1 MKYCGYCGQVMDDSD
16 EFCKKCGAAAI
27 PTPDATPDDVALAE
41 EREFI
46 NGLHRF
52 LKYERISWKVTGI
65 VFLVLAAIYVFFGF
79 IFAVAGLA
87 SEEVA
92 ITGAGIIYMFTCG
105 ITFVPLAVI
114 NLVMVSKTQ
123 KYMTMIEQG
132 TDIGTAI
139 TRAGSVGMIVFAAF
153 FNEIALIFIII
164 NFVRVK
170 CNQQVIARI
179 FDRLSMNQL

>member
-1 MKYCGYCGQVMDDSD
+1 MKYCGYCGQVMEDSD

-52 LKYERISWKVTGI
+52 LKYERLCWKIFGI
-65 VFLVLAAIYVFFGF
+65 IFLVLSAMYIFIALIFTIVGIAVDEAVF
-79 IFAVAGLA
+79 AGMG
-87 SEEVA
+87 VMYMFMY
-92 ITGAGIIYMFTCG
+92 GIIF
-105 ITFVPLAVI
+105 IPIAVI

-132 TDIGTAI
+132 TDIGAAI

>member
-46 NGLHRF
+46 NGLH
-52 LKYERISWKVTGI
+52 KVTGI

-92 ITGAGIIYMFTCG
+92 ITGVGITYMFICG

-114 NLVMVSKTQ
+114 NLVMVFKTQ

-132 TDIGTAI
+132 TDIGAAI